1 VKNSPATIE
10 PAPILVVDP
19 VTAPRHLRLPLTGV
33 SSTFSAL
40 RHYNF
45 RMYFAGLLISV
56 IGSWAQTVA
65 QEALIVYSLNQ
76 SPLVLG
82 QVAFA
87 MGIPVWL
94 FGPWAGVVLDRFS
107 RRNVLFITQTVQM
120 IQAFLL
126 AWLTFSGH
134 IQVWHVMALSALRGL
149 ANAFDAPARQ
159 AFVVE
164 MVGKEDLA
172 NAIGLN
178 STMFSLARFVGPAFG
193 ALILALFGL
202 GWAFIFNGVTFLAIL
217 ISLLLMKIEKV
228 QRRPS
233 VQSPLGD
240 LLEGFR
246 YIWRE
251 KSILALMVLAFIIA
265 MFGWNFS
272 TLMPVMA
279 KDVFGQGE
287 TGFGM
292 LRAANGFGSVFGA
305 LLVTYLSTR
314 IGRGRRLSTL
324 NLVFPITL
332 IAFAFAPSYLL
343 ALIAI
348 AIVGIAII
356 PQLSLCNMLIQ
367 SIIPDEIRGR
377 VMSVYTLMIF
387 GATPLG
393 ALLAGIMADRI
404 GAPWTIAISAAT
416 VIVMGIIIRL
426 VVPRLKTLE

>member
-1 VKNSPATIE
+1 
-10 PAPILVVDP
+10 
-19 VTAPRHLRLPLTGV
+19 
-33 SSTFSAL
+33 
-40 RHYNF
+40 
-45 RMYFAGLLISV
+45 
-56 IGSWAQTVA
+56 
-65 QEALIVYSLNQ
+65 
-76 SPLVLG
+76 
-82 QVAFA
+82 

-107 RRNVLFITQTVQM
+107 RRNVLFITQIVQM

-126 AWLTFSGH
+126 AWLTFSGQ
-134 IQVWHVMALSALRGL
+134 IEVWHVMALSALRGL

-164 MVGKEDLA
+164 MVGKEDLS

-193 ALILALFGL
+193 ALILALFGT

-217 ISLLLMKIEKV
+217 ISLLMMKIEKV

-246 YIWRE
+246 YIWSE
-251 KSILALMVLAFIIA
+251 KSIAALMMLAFVIA

-314 IGRGRRLSTL
+314 IGRGRRLGIL
-324 NLVFPITL
+324 NLIFPITL
-332 IAFAFAPSYLL
+332 IAFAFAPTYPL
-343 ALIAI
+343 ALIMI
-348 AIVGIAII
+348 AIVGITII

-367 SIIPDEIRGR
+367 SIVPDEIRGR

-393 ALLAGIMADRI
+393 SLLAGIMADQI
-404 GAPWTIAISAAT
+404 SAPWAIAISAVVVIIMSLVIR
-416 VIVMGIIIRL
+416 VIV
-426 VVPRLKTLE
+426 PRVKTLE